1 MIAVTGAA
9 GFIGSCLISF
19 LNEKGIKD
27 IAAVD
32 EFATPAKSPNL
43 KGKKIREMIHR
54 EIFSEWLKKNANSIE
69 VVFHLGARTDTT
81 EQDYAIFEKLNLS
94 YSKTLWNLCSQYQIP
109 FIYASSAATYGDG
122 NLGYLDDEKII
133 NDLKPLNPYGVSKNE
148 FDQWVMQQNH
158 HPPQWAGLKFFNV
171 FGPNEYHKKRM
182 ASVVFHTYHQ
192 IQATGQ
198 MKLFKSHHP
207 AYQNG
212 HQSRDFIYI
221 KDLLNMI
228 EWIWENKI
236 ENGLYNIGTGKAN
249 TFLDLASF
257 TFKSMQLEP
266 KIDFIDTPEDIR
278 DTYQYYTQA
287 EMAKLFSTG
296 FNKKL
301 FSLEEAIADYVRM
314 YLKRHLYF

>member
-43 KGKKIREMIHR
+43 NGKKIREMIHR
-54 EIFSEWLKKNANSIE
+54 DIFPEWLKKNANSIE
-69 VVFHLGARTDTT
+69 VVFHLGARTDTA

-94 YSKTLWNLCSQYQIP
+94 YSKTLWNICCQHQIP

-122 NLGYLDDEKII
+122 KLGYLDDENLIK
-133 NDLKPLNPYGVSKNE
+133 DLSPLNPYGVSKNE
-148 FDQWVMQQNH
+148 FDRWVNQQIQ
-158 HPPQWAGLKFFNV
+158 HPPHWAGLKFFNV

-182 ASVVFHTYHQ
+182 ASVVFHTFHQ

-207 AYQNG
+207 EFQNG
-212 HQSRDFIYI
+212 HQSRDFVYI
-221 KDLLNMI
+221 KDLLNMV
-228 EWIWENKI
+228 EWIWESKVN
-236 ENGLYNIGTGKAN
+236 NGLYNIGTGKAN

-257 TFKSMQLEP
+257 TFKAMHLEP
-266 KIDFIDTPEDIR
+266 KINFIDTPEDIR

-287 EMAKLFSTG
+287 EMGKLFNNG

-301 FSLEEAIADYVRM
+301 FSLEDAIKEYVQIFLVPNR
-314 YLKRHLYF
+314 YF

>member
-43 KGKKIREMIHR
+43 KEKKIREMIHR
-54 EIFSEWLKKNANSIE
+54 EIFPEWLKKNANSIE

-94 YSKTLWNLCSQYQIP
+94 YSKTLWNICSQYQIP

-133 NDLKPLNPYGVSKNE
+133 KDLKPLNPYGVSKNE
-148 FDQWVMQQNH
+148 FDQWAMQQNH
-158 HPPQWAGLKFFNV
+158 HPPHWAGLKFFNV

-182 ASVVFHTYHQ
+182 ASVIFHTYHQ
-192 IQATGQ
+192 IQSTGQ

-207 AYQNG
+207 QYQNG

-221 KDLLNMI
+221 KDLLNMV
-228 EWIWENKI
+228 EWIWESKVK
-236 ENGLYNIGTGKAN
+236 NGLYNIGTGKAN

-257 TFKSMQLEP
+257 TFNAMHLEP

-287 EMAKLFSTG
+287 EMGKLLSTG

-301 FSLEEAIADYVRM
+301 FSLEEAIQDYVQNFLAPYR
-314 YLKRHLYF
+314 YL